1 MSAMERDAIRIHP
14 QDNVAVAL
22 RPLAEGEAVSVDGQ
36 AVRIQEEIPF
46 GHKVALTDL
55 ADGAMV
61 VKYGAQIGHTTQAVP
76 SGAWLPMAGN
86 TKGSPPQ
93 DFTKSTIAR
102 VMMAILAT
110 PRLPQVMATRI
121 PARIRDRI
129 GSSSRCTR
137 AGISSGSMWLWSSF
151 WRTFTILGSSV
162 AEASL
167 VTTFPSLFVLSA
179 ILLHLITG
187 SRRL

>member
-1 MSAMERDAIRIHP
+1 MERDAIRIHP

-76 SGAWLPMAGN
+76 SGAWLHSHNLKTNLEGLLDYQYAPAAPRQPGH
-86 TKGSPPQ
+86 TDSPAVPP
-93 DFTKSTIAR
+93 D
-102 VMMAILAT
+102 
-110 PRLPQVMATRI
+110 
-121 PARIRDRI
+121 
-129 GSSSRCTR
+129 
-137 AGISSGSMWLWSSF
+137 WS
-151 WRTFTILGSSV
+151 
-162 AEASL
+162 
-167 VTTFPSLFVLSA
+167 
-179 ILLHLITG
+179 
-187 SRRL
+187 

>member
-1 MSAMERDAIRIHP
+1 MERDAIRIHP

-76 SGAWLPMAGN
+76 SGAWLHSHNLKTNLEGLLDYQYAPAAPRQPEPGNGADTFLGYCRPDGRVGTRNELWIIPTVSCVNRTVSRMAEE
-86 TKGSPPQ
+86 
-93 DFTKSTIAR
+93 AR
-102 VMMAILAT
+102 L
-110 PRLPQVMATRI
+110 
-121 PARIRDRI
+121 
-129 GSSSRCTR
+129 
-137 AGISSGSMWLWSSF
+137 
-151 WRTFTILGSSV
+151 
-162 AEASL
+162 
-167 VTTFPSLFVLSA
+167 
-179 ILLHLITG
+179 
-187 SRRL
+187 